1 NLTKLRETQVE
12 MSAKYTPENV
22 LMKMNQAHINDL
34 EHQKSVLEKTFPSL
48 AIIGASK
55 GEQDLG
61 SERARLA
68 GMEAKAD
75 TLRRQLVTIQERMK
89 RLSDAAPEIVRLER
103 NKELE
108 ETNYKYFQGT
118 LEKARI
124 DEALDPSKM
133 PNISAIQRPSPPGL
147 VTKTRN
153 RIVLG
158 LAGGGLVFGAGLALL
173 FELILS
179 HTYKRRSEIELQLR
193 APVMLA
199 IPARGIHG
207 RL

>member
-1 NLTKLRETQVE
+1 
-12 MSAKYTPENV
+12 AK
-22 LMKMNQAHINDL
+22 
-34 EHQKSVLEKTFPSL
+34 
-48 AIIGASK
+48 G
-55 GEQDLG
+55 
-61 SERARLA
+61 
-68 GMEAKAD
+68 D

-133 PNISAIQRPSPPGL
+133 PNISAVQRPSPPGL

-153 RIVLG
+153 RIALA
-158 LAGGGLVFGAGLALL
+158 LAGGGLALGIGLALL
-173 FELILS
+173 FEMVLNHS
-179 HTYKRRSEIELQLR
+179 YNRRSKVELQLHS
-193 APVMLA
+193 PVMLS
-199 IPARGIHG
+199 IPYQ
-207 RL
+207 